1 MSDSPAHLRFASDI
15 LQRLGEELIPNPEQ
29 GLIELVKNSYDAES
43 KECTVTLEN
52 VTKPGGT
59 IAITDKGNGMEKA
72 DLKNGFLIIG
82 RSRKDPKELTP
93 NLKRLPVGDK
103 GLGRLAALRL
113 GHQVVVK
120 SRPKSQP
127 GVEFTLVIN
136 WDEIEAADFVENVE
150 LTIKEGKTRI
160 GPGVTIQIQNLRKQ
174 LPEAAVSKLARELLL
189 ISDPFKSD
197 NDFKVELQTAEFHE
211 LQKLVKKSYFEDAV
225 YYLEA
230 KTDAAGYGTA
240 ELIDK
245 ATGEVL
251 SSTSLPRLAKKDKTV
266 KPYQMPSAQLQLW
279 MFKHGSYTV
288 NSAESK
294 LVKQWIQTLGGVY
307 VYHRKLRVRPYG
319 ELGSDWL
326 DMNLSRVSHPEE
338 RPSTNNSIGRVNI
351 KDPEQRLLQPTSRTG
366 FVENKAFEDL
376 RRFGQDAIEWSSTY
390 RLQEAEKKREL
401 EKKNAPEAKKE
412 AINELED
419 SLDELYDTVQDN
431 LPKQAAAKVRAAL
444 RKVKV
449 AQKQEVISLREEIQ
463 LYRSL
468 ATAGNTAVVF
478 AHESAKPL
486 TLAEILLKSIG
497 KKSRTL
503 LGATIFERELLKPLD
518 RIKSVFDSLNVY
530 SQFPLEH
537 LKKAKR
543 RVGAINVCEAWTGM
557 ADLLLPI
564 LKLSE
569 IDIQIDFKGDN
580 LVRGSIAAF
589 EAIAA
594 NLISNSVY
602 ALTKEGSRLEERLI
616 TIKGWCTENEMHI
629 LHADNGPGITLP
641 IDEIWLPG
649 KTTNSQ
655 GTGFGLTIVRDSVN
669 DLKGHVKAIANGKMK
684 GAEFHFT
691 FPLVKKSTL

>member
-1 MSDSPAHLRFASDI
+1 MSDSTAHLRFASDI

-29 GLIELVKNSYDAES
+29 GLIELVKNSYDADS
-43 KECTVTLEN
+43 KECTVMLEN

-59 IAITDKGNGMEKA
+59 ITIIDRGNGMKKA
-72 DLKNGFLIIG
+72 DLKNGFLILG
-82 RSRKDPKELTP
+82 RSRKDPKEPTP
-93 NLKRLPVGDK
+93 ELKRLPVGDK

-113 GHQVVVK
+113 GHQVTVK

-127 GVEFTLVIN
+127 GVEFTLIIN
-136 WDEIEAADFVENVE
+136 WDEIEAAAYVESVG
-150 LTIKEGKTRI
+150 LIIKEGKTRTA
-160 GPGVTIQIQNLRKQ
+160 PGVTIQIQNLRKE
-174 LPEAAVSKLARELLL
+174 LPEAAATKLARELLL
-189 ISDPFKSD
+189 ISDPFKSET
-197 NDFKVELQTAEFHE
+197 DFKVELQTAEFRE
-211 LQKLVKKSYFEDAV
+211 LQKLVEKSYFEDAI
-225 YYLEA
+225 YYLDA
-230 KTDAAGYGTA
+230 KTDATGHGTA
-240 ELIDK
+240 ELIDV
-245 ATGEVL
+245 ATGVVIT
-251 SSTSLPRLAKKDKTV
+251 STTLPRLIKKDKTV

-279 MFKHGSYTV
+279 MFKHGAYTV
-288 NSAESK
+288 NSGESK
-294 LVKQWIQTLGGVY
+294 SVKKWINSFGGVY

-338 RPSTNNSIGRVNI
+338 RPSTNNSIGRVTI
-351 KDPEQRLLQPTSRTG
+351 EDPEQKLLQPTSRTG

-376 RRFGQDAIEWSSTY
+376 RRFGQDAIEWSSIY

-401 EKKNAPEAKKE
+401 EKNNAPEVKKE

-497 KKSRTL
+497 KRSRTL
-503 LGATIFERELLKPLD
+503 LGAKVFESELLKPLD
-518 RIKSVFDSLNVY
+518 RIKAVFDNLNVY

-543 RVGAINVCEAWTGM
+543 RVGAINVREAWIGM
-557 ADLLLPI
+557 ADLLSPI

-569 IDIQIDFKGDN
+569 ISIHIDFKGDN
-580 LVRGSIAAF
+580 LARGSIAAF

-602 ALTKEGSRLEERLI
+602 ALTKEGSILEGRLI
-616 TIKGWCTENEMHI
+616 TIKSWCTDDEIHI
-629 LHADNGPGITLP
+629 VHADNGPGIILP
-641 IDEIWLPG
+641 LDEIWLPG

-669 DLKGHVKAIANGKMK
+669 DMKGSVKAIANGKMK
-684 GAEFHFT
+684 GAEFHFI
-691 FPLVKKSTL
+691 FPLFKK